1 MKYINLYSYVHQMGL
16 NIYGRIK
23 DMSVRNKT
31 KHKSK
36 GTWQCIRHFNLEML
50 HFKCLS
56 CL

>member
-1 MKYINLYSYVHQMGL
+1 MKYINLYSYVHHMGL